1 MKKLEVRFTR
11 GVGDSLHV
19 GTLAEDRGRVYFEY
33 APAFLNTGLNLSPF
47 RLPFE
52 AGLFEHNDREFGPLP
67 GVFDDSLPDGWGL
80 LLMDRH
86 FRSQGLNPRGISPL
100 DRLSWLG
107 TRTMGALT
115 YHPPTDRENV
125 DATTFDLHDLARQSQ
140 ELLTGAAVDVLPQL
154 LRAGGSPGGARP
166 KVLVGLNPDTDGVI
180 SGEDDLPAG
189 YEHWIV
195 KFAADTDS
203 PDAGAVEY
211 AYSLMATAAG
221 IDMPPTRLFTTSESD
236 RFFGVKRFDR
246 SSTNRRYHIHTFG
259 NLIQSNFRIPS
270 ADYADL
276 LKATSLLTRN
286 HQDVLRAFRRM
297 AFNVLAHNRDDHVKN
312 FAFLLNDATN
322 DWTLSPAYDL
332 LHTPGLGPNAPPLS
346 HTMTIVGE
354 GKHPA
359 RPHMLRLA
367 EQSNISTRDAI
378 AIIDEVHSAIT
389 RWSTFATKAK
399 VSPAITR
406 QLAKS
411 LTKLAQTAEYPK
423 LSKRVE
429 KSLKNL
435 GNHKESSDCDN
446 NVGET
451 EFAEG

>member
-11 GVGDSLHV
+11 GGGGDGDSLHV

-33 APAFLNTGLNLSPF
+33 AAAFLDTGLNLSPF

-52 AGLFEHNDREFGPLP
+52 AGLFEHTDRDFGPLP

-86 FRSQGLNPRGISPL
+86 FRTQGLNPRGISPL

-125 DATTFDLHDLARQSQ
+125 DASVFDLHDLARQSQ
-140 ELLTGAAVDVLPQL
+140 ELLTGSAVDVLPQL

-166 KVLVGLNPDTDGVI
+166 KVLVGFNPRTGNVI
-180 SGEDDLPAG
+180 SGEDDLPAGGG

-195 KFAADTDS
+195 KFAADTDT

-211 AYSLMATAAG
+211 AYSLMAIVAG
-221 IDMPPTRLFTTSESD
+221 IDMPPTRLFTTSEGD

-246 SSTNRRYHIHTFG
+246 GPTDSQKRPRTNNRRYHVHTFG

-297 AFNVLAHNRDDHVKN
+297 VFNVLAHNRDDHVKN
-312 FAFLLNDATN
+312 FAFLLNDTTG

-332 LHTPGLGPNAPPLS
+332 LHTPGLGPNGEHS
-346 HTMTIVGE
+346 MTIVGE

-359 RPHMLRLA
+359 RPHMLRIA
-367 EQSNISTRDAI
+367 EQSNISARDAA
-378 AIIDEVHSAIT
+378 AIIDEVHSATT
-389 RWSTFATKAK
+389 RWRTFAAKAK
-399 VSPAITR
+399 IPPATTR
-406 QLAKS
+406 QVAKS
-411 LTKLAQTAEYPK
+411 L
-423 LSKRVE
+423 SIIR
-429 KSLKNL
+429 
-435 GNHKESSDCDN
+435 
-446 NVGET
+446 
-451 EFAEG
+451 F